1 MLKDRVVIGL
11 AVGILADAVKLA
23 FNYLCFKL
31 NFTDAVFWQ
40 IVAGTVLSRADIFS
54 PLGLLVGALAD
65 IVVTSL
71 LGSVFIYLI
80 YLTGK
85 ESLYLKGIGF
95 GMFVWINFFVIVQG
109 LLVQGKI
116 PPTPTG
122 LLVTFAA
129 HFIFGLALAFFTQL
143 LTANFGEE
151 KEQESQSKHTF
162 SIKKSL
168 PARVRFKKAVKPE
181 KLR

>member
-1 MLKDRVVIGL
+1 MLKNRVTIGL
-11 AVGILADAVKLA
+11 AIGLLADAVKLA

-31 NFTDAVFWQ
+31 NFTDVVFWQ
-40 IVAGTVLSRADIFS
+40 IVAGTALSRADIFT

-65 IVVTSL
+65 IIVTSI

-95 GMFVWINFFVIVQG
+95 GMLMWINFFVIVQG
-109 LLVQGKI
+109 LLVHEKI
-116 PPTPTG
+116 PPTPSG

-129 HFIFGLALAFFTQL
+129 HFLFGLALAFFAQL
-143 LTANFGEE
+143 LTANFGE
-151 KEQESQSKHTF
+151 KQERKPQPQVFQAKM
-162 SIKKSL
+162 
-168 PARVRFKKAVKPE
+168 RFRKAIKPE
-181 KLR
+181 KLK

>member
-1 MLKDRVVIGL
+1 MLMLKDRVVIGL

-71 LGSVFIYLI
+71 FRIC
-80 YLTGK
+80 
-85 ESLYLKGIGF
+85 LYL
-95 GMFVWINFFVIVQG
+95 
-109 LLVQGKI
+109 
-116 PPTPTG
+116 PD
-122 LLVTFAA
+122 
-129 HFIFGLALAFFTQL
+129 
-143 LTANFGEE
+143 
-151 KEQESQSKHTF
+151 
-162 SIKKSL
+162 L
-168 PARVRFKKAVKPE
+168 PDGQRKP
-181 KLR
+181 LP